1 VWATNATTIAGSPMG
16 DTDSTSTTL
25 SAPSDV
31 WIDHNNY
38 IYILDNYNY
47 RVQLYLPGS
56 ASGIT
61 ILNSSFGSELNQ
73 FGDSK

>member
-1 VWATNATTIAGSPMG
+1 
-16 DTDSTSTTL
+16 
-25 SAPSDV
+25 
-31 WIDHNNY
+31 
-38 IYILDNYNY
+38 
-47 RVQLYLPGS
+47 VQLYLPGS